1 MKLLRIRLPKL
12 EETIA
17 IGPSQ
22 RVSYLQNISKYTKNA
37 STTFLM
43 VMYMYE

>member
-1 MKLLRIRLPKL
+1 MKLLRKIMLKL
-12 EETIA
+12 EATIT

-22 RVSYLQNISKYTKNA
+22 RVSYLQNISKYTNNA

-43 VMYMYE
+43 VMYMYK

>member
-1 MKLLRIRLPKL
+1 MKLLRTRTLKL
-12 EETIA
+12 EATIV

-37 STTFLM
+37 STTFLI
-43 VMYMYE
+43 VMYMYK

>member
-1 MKLLRIRLPKL
+1 MKLLRTRPPKL
-12 EETIA
+12 EATIA

-22 RVSYLQNISKYTKNA
+22 RVSYLQNISKCIKNA

-43 VMYMYE
+43 VMYRYK

>member
-1 MKLLRIRLPKL
+1 MKLLRTRPLKL
-12 EETIA
+12 EATIV

-43 VMYMYE
+43 VMYLYK